1 MNLRYLNRNNICEM
15 NGTCV
20 ETGAT
25 FERNASSYP
34 CFAKAFQFMNNNG
47 AYTYDIEYKLHI
59 RKNCQGRDNNF
70 AVLSK
75 QDMCR
80 LLNSIKYIIPFAY
93 NFKEFTDEGESW
105 YILNM
110 HLRGTRLQHKGL
122 LMLSRMLF
130 EYPHNMCGRDALNIR
145 KRGKLGDQNISNMS
159 LVNLYLLALS
169 SMSFSRDESFIGTRT
184 PELLSMDTLK
194 KKLKIKN
201 RKIISCVVHSK
212 DYFSERVNLPGDT
225 ASRDSLENEEN
236 RYNIYAE
243 NLKRNLNA

>member
-1 MNLRYLNRNNICEM
+1 MNLLYLNRNNICEM

-25 FERNASSYP
+25 FERRADSYP
-34 CFAKAFQFMNNNG
+34 CFAKAFRFMNANG
-47 AYTYDIEYKLHI
+47 ACTYDIEYKLHI

-80 LLNSIKYIIPFAY
+80 LLNSVKYIIPFTY
-93 NFKEFTDEGESW
+93 NFEEITDRGELW
-105 YILNM
+105 YILKM

-130 EYPHNMCGRDALNIR
+130 EFPHNMCGRDALNIR
-145 KRGKLGDQNISNMS
+145 KRGKLGDQDISNMS

-169 SMSFSRDESFIGTRT
+169 SMNFSKDESFIDTHT

-194 KKLKIKN
+194 KKLKVKN
-201 RKIISCVVHSK
+201 RKVISCVVHSK
-212 DYFSERVNLPGDT
+212 NYFPERIKLPEDT
-225 ASRDSLENEEN
+225 TSRDSLENEEK
-236 RYNIYAE
+236 RYNVYAE
-243 NLKRNLNA
+243 NLRKNLNA